1 MIENSVI
8 LYDRATTRLMEH
20 RYNILFLSEIVN
32 VCNCKINQLINL
44 DKSSYIS
51 KNFLLKKLPS
61 ELVDLIFSYNN
72 YQLNGEGI
80 KWMLNKSYILYPFEC
95 FECGSLMEIDYKIES
110 NCMWH
115 SVIIYKEN
123 NCQKCKEKDKYV

>member
-20 RYNILFLSEIVN
+20 RYNILFLSEIVS
-32 VCNCKINQLINL
+32 VCNYKINQLINL

-61 ELVDLIFSYNN
+61 ELVYLIFSYNN
-72 YQLNGEGI
+72 YQLKGEEI
-80 KWMLNKSYILYPFEC
+80 KWMLDKSYILYPFEC
-95 FECGSLMEIDYKIES
+95 FGCGSLMEIDYKIES
-110 NCMWH
+110 NCMWY

-123 NCQKCKEKDKYV
+123 NCEKCKENDKYV